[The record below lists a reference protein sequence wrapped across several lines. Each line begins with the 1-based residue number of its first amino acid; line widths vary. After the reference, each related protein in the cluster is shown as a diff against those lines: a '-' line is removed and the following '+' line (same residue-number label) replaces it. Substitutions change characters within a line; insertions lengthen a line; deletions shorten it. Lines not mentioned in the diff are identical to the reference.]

1 MPTRSTACQLPR
13 HFKYH
18 GNCCSIKQPVRSSRK
33 LYSEEITV
41 VDIRALAINIVSMST
56 SKDNRNEALE
66 FKKVSL
72 PDVLS
77 SLPDAVILQKF
88 LDLFNDILTHVKKFY
103 TTGPIQCGGASQI
116 MVEQASAGVLLPWPQ
131 ILDLLSDPHTRP
143 RTLVMCIGRI
153 MLSRSL
159 LLKLGS
165 NNTSGATFLPPEL
178 IDTFQSFC
186 IGKSAP
192 TLDGKEPK
200 PLNLALLS
208 RWKQISAT
216 LLHET
221 YVHDAFSPF
230 DGRTINIERAIEDL
244 GPLLRTYALPD
255 DGGHGR
261 GTRIADLR
269 DLLRKGARF
278 AFTLF
283 SQPCLWTFDWYH
295 NREIEAAEGQLQP
308 HRLQNS
314 RTKKAR
320 DDSMRFKLSLGEIV
334 IWPTLLRVVDEKGC
348 KMGGNGVVCGEKIY
362 LEKKPS

>member
-1 MPTRSTACQLPR
+1 MLL
-13 HFKYH
+13 
-18 GNCCSIKQPVRSSRK
+18 KQHVPSQRK
-33 LYSEEITV
+33 SYNEEVIV
-41 VDIRALAINIVSMST
+41 VDIPTPTINTFSMLALKGSRYRAAELRKM
-56 SKDNRNEALE
+56 
-66 FKKVSL
+66 SL

-77 SLPDAVILQKF
+77 SLPDAVILQEF
-88 LDLFNDILTHVKKFY
+88 LDLFNDILTHVRKFY
-103 TTGPIQCGGASQI
+103 TTGPIQSGGASQI
-116 MVEQASAGVLLPWPQ
+116 MIEQVSAGVLLPWPQ
-131 ILDLLSDPHTRP
+131 ILDLLSDPNTRP
-143 RTLVMCIGRI
+143 GTLVMCIGRT

-159 LLKLGS
+159 LLKLSS

-186 IGKSAP
+186 IGKSSP

-200 PLNLALLS
+200 PLDLALLS

-261 GTRIADLR
+261 GTCINDLR
-269 DLLRKGARF
+269 QLLRKGARF

-308 HRLQNS
+308 NRVQNS
-314 RTKKAR
+314 RTKEAR
-320 DDSMRFKLSLGEIV
+320 DNGMRFKLTLGEIV
-334 IWPTLLRVVDEKGC
+334 VWPALLRVVDETGC
-348 KMGGNGVVCGEKIY
+348 RLGGHGMVCGEKIY
-362 LEKKPS
+362 LEKVVL